1 MEEEVIEG
9 HRNLLDNFPKWHQ
22 TIATLMELPE
32 QIDFDL
38 ESKLM
43 SSLFIKL
50 IKVPVKVLNLTQFIF
65 LLQFTSPRCLMCWQT
80 LEITF
85 IRLKLS
91 FLKLEKNYKQKKKTN
106 DPRSIIAILGDWLTV
121 VINISN

>member
-50 IKVPVKVLNLTQFIF
+50 IKIPVKVFF
-65 LLQFTSPRCLMCWQT
+65 F
-80 LEITF
+80 
-85 IRLKLS
+85 
-91 FLKLEKNYKQKKKTN
+91 
-106 DPRSIIAILGDWLTV
+106 
-121 VINISN
+121 